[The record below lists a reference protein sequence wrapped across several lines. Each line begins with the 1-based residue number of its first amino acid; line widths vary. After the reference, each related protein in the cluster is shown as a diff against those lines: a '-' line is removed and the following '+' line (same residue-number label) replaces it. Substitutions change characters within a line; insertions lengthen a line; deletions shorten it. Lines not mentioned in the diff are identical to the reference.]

1 MIARG
6 GKETLHSHGP
16 GIPFSGGFTVMRNE
30 EVRLTPRE
38 VINVER
44 LPKATLMYP
53 SVWNGRRPTS
63 NDKFLAS

>member
-1 MIARG
+1 
-6 GKETLHSHGP
+6 
-16 GIPFSGGFTVMRNE
+16 MRNE